1 MKIGPVDRN
10 NPAPQPNRQAEP
22 TKEKVGKD
30 TPAADRIEVSDDAR
44 RRLAELADRAR
55 RELLAGPQEAE
66 APSQAEELASD
77 RIARLRQKVA
87 SGFYQRPEVIQR
99 VAEHLAD
106 DIKP

>member
-10 NPAPQPNRQAEP
+10 NLVPQPNRQAEP
-22 TKEKVGKD
+22 TKDKVGQE
-30 TPAADRIEVSDDAR
+30 TQSADRLEVSDDAR

-55 RELLAGPQEAE
+55 RDLLAGPLDAE
-66 APSQAEELASD
+66 APSQADELASD

-87 SGFYQRPEVIQR
+87 SGFYQRPDVIQQ
-99 VAEHLAD
+99 VAENLAD